1 MSSTENEIEYNKKGL
16 PPIFGKFGFGLFG
29 IGLLLSVLAY
39 LSEPTRSA
47 FNNIVLLEFL
57 SSVGIGSLFL
67 IALEY
72 IVGAVW
78 STPFRR
84 IFEIISSVLLILPL
98 IAIPV
103 YLHAHDVFHWTHLD
117 VVAADEILKGKS
129 PYLNMTFFTV
139 RIVAY
144 FAIWILFHLLIT
156 KNSRAQDVTKDP
168 KLTKRN
174 TTLSAIFLPLFVLT
188 LTFSSIDWMMS
199 LEPHWFSTIFS
210 VYYFSGTFLAAIA
223 VGTFLI
229 IWLNERGLLVNG
241 IGSDHYYSL
250 GALLF
255 GFINFWAYIAF
266 SQFLIIWYAN
276 LPEETAWFLQ
286 RWEGTWMYFT
296 IFLMIIHFVIPYFAL
311 LSQPSKTNPVTL
323 KRMSLVI
330 VFAHIVD
337 LYWIVMPTY
346 SPEGFIFGWIEA
358 GFILLGIG
366 LIIVVFNLKAKNQ
379 NLVAIGDPRLK
390 RGIDFRL

>member
-1 MSSTENEIEYNKKGL
+1 MSSTENIIEYNKKEL

-29 IGLLLSVLAY
+29 IGLVLSVLAY

-47 FNNIVLLEFL
+47 YNNIVLLEFL

-98 IAIPV
+98 VAIPV
-103 YLHAHDVFHWTHLD
+103 YLHAHNVFHWTHLE
-117 VVAADEILKGKS
+117 VVAADEILKAKS
-129 PYLNMTFFTV
+129 PYLNMTFFTI

-156 KNSRAQDVTKDP
+156 KNSRVQDITKDP
-168 KLTKRN
+168 ELTKRN
-174 TTLSAIFLPLFVLT
+174 TTLSAIFIPLFVIT

-210 VYYFSGTFLAAIA
+210 VYYFSGTFLAALA

-241 IGSDHYYSL
+241 IGRDHYYSL

-286 RWEGTWMYFT
+286 RWEGTWMYFS
-296 IFLMIIHFVIPYFAL
+296 IFLLIVHFLIPYFAL
-311 LSQPSKTNPVTL
+311 LSQPSKTNPKTL
-323 KRMSLVI
+323 KNMSLVI
-330 VFAHIVD
+330 IFAHFVD
-337 LYWIVMPTY
+337 LYWIVMPSY
-346 SPEGFIFGWIEA
+346 NHDGFIFGWIEI

-366 LIIVVFNLKAKNQ
+366 LIVVVFNFKAKNQ

>member
-1 MSSTENEIEYNKKGL
+1 MSSTENTIEYNKKGL

-29 IGLLLSVLAY
+29 IGLVLSILAY

-47 FNNIVLLEFL
+47 FNNIILLEFL
-57 SSVGIGSLFL
+57 ASVGIGSLFL

-98 IAIPV
+98 VAIPV
-103 YLHAHDVFHWTHLD
+103 YLHAHSVFHWTHHD
-117 VVAADEILKGKS
+117 VVAADEILQGKS

-139 RIVAY
+139 RIIAY
-144 FAIWILFHLLIT
+144 FAIWILFHLLLT
-156 KNSRAQDVTKDP
+156 KNSKVQDITKDP

-210 VYYFSGTFLAAIA
+210 VYYFAGTFLAAIA

-229 IWLNERGLLVNG
+229 IWLNEKGLMVKG
-241 IGSDHYYSL
+241 IGKDHYYSL

-266 SQFLIIWYAN
+266 SQFLLIWYAN
-276 LPEETAWFLQ
+276 LPEETYWFLA
-286 RWEGTWMYFT
+286 RWEGSWMYFS

-311 LSQPSKTNPVTL
+311 LSQPSKMNPKTL
-323 KRMSLVI
+323 KIMSLVI
-330 VFAHIVD
+330 IFSHIVD
-337 LYWIVMPTY
+337 LYWVVMPTF
-346 SPEGFIFGWIEA
+346 SPDGFVFGWIEI
-358 GFILLGIG
+358 GFILLGLG
-366 LIIVVFNLKAKNQ
+366 IIMVVFTLKAKNQ

-390 RGIDFRL
+390 RGINFRL

>member
-84 IFEIISSVLLILPL
+84 IFEIISSVLLILPI

-174 TTLSAIFLPLFVLT
+174 TRLSAIFLPLFVLT

-241 IGSDHYYSL
+241 IGRDHYYSL

-255 GFINFWAYIAF
+255 GFVNFWAYIAF

>member
-1 MSSTENEIEYNKKGL
+1 MSSTENKIEYTQKEL
-16 PPIFGKFGFGLFG
+16 PSVIGKFGFGLFG
-29 IGLLLSVLAY
+29 IGLLLSILAY
-39 LSEPTRSA
+39 LSDPVRSA
-47 FNNIVLLEFL
+47 FNNIILLEFL

-84 IFEIISSVLLILPL
+84 IFEILSSVLLILPL
-98 IAIPV
+98 VAIPV

-117 VVAADEILKGKS
+117 VVASDEILQQKS
-129 PYLNMTFFTV
+129 PYLNMTFFTI
-139 RIVAY
+139 RIIAY
-144 FAIWILFHLLIT
+144 FTIWILFHLLLT
-156 KNSRAQDVTKDP
+156 KNSKAQDITGDP
-168 KLTKRN
+168 KITKRN
-174 TTLSAIFLPLFVLT
+174 TTISAIFLPLFVLT

-223 VGTFLI
+223 VGTLLI
-229 IWLNERGLLVNG
+229 VWLNEKGLMVNG
-241 IGSDHYYSL
+241 IGKDHYYSL

-255 GFINFWAYIAF
+255 GFITFWAYIAF
-266 SQFLIIWYAN
+266 SQFLLIWYAN
-276 LPEETAWFLQ
+276 LPEETVWYLQ
-286 RWEGTWMYFT
+286 RWEGSWMYFS
-296 IFLMIIHFVIPYFAL
+296 IFLIFIHFVIPYFAL
-311 LSQPSKTNPVTL
+311 LSRPSKMDPKNL
-323 KRMSLVI
+323 KIMSVVI
-330 VFAHIVD
+330 IFAHIFD

-346 SPEGFIFGWIEA
+346 SRDGFIFGWIEI
-358 GFILLGIG
+358 GFILLGLG
-366 LIIVVFNLKAKNQ
+366 IIAVVFKIKAKNQ